1 MIAEALDVVLGFFG
15 YPTEEVRIARISG
28 TSEDKVLP
36 YQDTHLVGRF
46 IEAVVLVNA
55 PTPHTNQVV
64 VGILHIL
71 HQLAVTRRGYL
82 RKEGIVRNEVRPL
95 GKHRLSVHHEVE
107 RLSVLVVFQYHL
119 DVAQTDALL
128 FRSHLLAL
136 RLHGDFEIIQGR
148 FSPSVRHPQV
158 RMFNLHGDVPPV
170 HARFQGHFLADGHL
184 IAILI
189 RVGKRHLHLLGSAL
203 RTFHF
208 YNVLYLGQ
216 LLGDGHLLH
225 IIVLHACHIEELQGH
240 RSPDT
245 AGGQS
250 DAPVPTEAVRSLSAE
265 DAHPLVAMVIVGRID
280 ESVRFPLG
288 HGFLDG
294 RMEIHLQAVLALAKH
309 LLHGQGIAHEHIVRA
324 LQQGAVQV
332 DVRIGV
338 QALEFEHRP
347 TSCQLFFR
355 HLERG
360 LVHPVLLFHPL
371 HLLFVQAEERVHQLV
386 IVYQVLMNGAR
397 YGGRQPLACSRL
409 RESPLLVQRDALGFL
424 VVRSVHHHRKTACQY
439 HCSYFIHTK

>member
-1 MIAEALDVVLGFFG
+1 MF
-15 YPTEEVRIARISG
+15 Y
-28 TSEDKVLP
+28 
-36 YQDTHLVGRF
+36 
-46 IEAVVLVNA
+46 
-55 PTPHTNQVV
+55 
-64 VGILHIL
+64 LH
-71 HQLAVTRRGYL
+71 R
-82 RKEGIVRNEVRPL
+82 
-95 GKHRLSVHHEVE
+95 
-107 RLSVLVVFQYHL
+107 
-119 DVAQTDALL
+119 DVA
-128 FRSHLLAL
+128 
-136 RLHGDFEIIQGR
+136 
-148 FSPSVRHPQV
+148 
-158 RMFNLHGDVPPV
+158 PV
-170 HARFQGHFLADGHL
+170 HARFQSHFLADGHL
-184 IAILI
+184 VTPFI
-189 RVGKRHLHLLGSAL
+189 RIGKRHLHLLGSAL
-203 RTFHF
+203 RTFQFHDVF
-208 YNVLYLGQ
+208 YLGQ

-225 IIVLHACHIEELQGH
+225 IIVLHACHIEELQAH

-265 DAHPLVAMVIVGRID
+265 DAHPLVAMVIVGRIH

-288 HGFLDG
+288 HGLLDG
-294 RMEIHLQAVLALAKH
+294 RMEIHLQTVLALAKH
-309 LLHGQGIAHEHIVRA
+309 LLHGQGIAHEHVVRA

-347 TSCQLFFR
+347 TACQLFFR

-371 HLLFVQAEERVHQLV
+371 HLLLVQAEERVHQLV